1 MKARFTLGMALMF
14 GPILAGAQ
22 SLGSPPKAAKWQIPE
37 AVSRRLLVEP
47 RRVYVGFDLGYYH
60 ALAPSA
66 AVGRMLSTTRLSQ
79 EFLPGLTLGFPL
91 HRRLSLET
99 GLYNLPST
107 IAYRFELHQT
117 TSPPGGLG
125 IQYAMVPLRL
135 RLRIWK
141 PTRWLSAH
149 AHAGLAVAFNTHI
162 RKGQFEQRNAA
173 FPPVWGDTVQVSNNA
188 VMVNNFSPLLEGGVD
203 LSLRL
208 GRNVSLVGYAR
219 GVLGVQPLWRNELRY
234 QINQQDPPD
243 RLTLTARANG
253 LSAGLGLRYGFQV
266 GNRYRTV
273 WD

>member
-1 MKARFTLGMALMF
+1 MKARFTLVIALVL
-14 GPILAGAQ
+14 GHLLAGAQ
-22 SLGSPPKAAKWQIPE
+22 SPGSSPKAAKWQIPE
-37 AVSRRLLVEP
+37 AVSRRLLVEQ

-91 HRRLSLET
+91 NRRLSLET

-135 RLRIWK
+135 RVQVWK
-141 PTRWLSAH
+141 PTRWLTARV
-149 AHAGLAVAFNTHI
+149 HAGLAVAFNTHI
-162 RKGQFEQRNAA
+162 RKGQFEQLNAV

-188 VMVNNFSPLLEGGVD
+188 VMVHNFSPLLEGGFD
-203 LSLRL
+203 LTLRL
-208 GRNVSLVGYAR
+208 GSNVSLVGYAR
-219 GVLGVQPLWRNELRY
+219 GVLGVQPLWRNELSY

-253 LSAGLGLRYGFQV
+253 LSAGLGLRYAFQV
-266 GNRYRTV
+266 GKRYRTV